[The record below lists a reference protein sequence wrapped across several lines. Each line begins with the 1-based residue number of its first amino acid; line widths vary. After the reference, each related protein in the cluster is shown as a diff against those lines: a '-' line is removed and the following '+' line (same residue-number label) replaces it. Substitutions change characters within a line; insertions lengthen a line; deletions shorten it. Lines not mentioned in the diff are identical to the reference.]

1 MKPQNL
7 LRVYADADVLF
18 RAATASHEY
27 TAAIVLLRMAEFT
40 LLDVVSAAYTV
51 EEALRALRTYLPD
64 QAPLLLQL
72 VGRSIR
78 VVDDPSPSLL
88 QAYKTQAHWKDVINL
103 AAAVD
108 AQAHVLGTYN
118 VRDYRP
124 QPGVVRIMTPG
135 ELVTASREAVYLT
148 LGAAP
153 D

>member
-1 MKPQNL
+1 MQPQNL
-7 LRVYADADVLF
+7 LRVYVDADVLF
-18 RAATASHEY
+18 RAATASHEH

-51 EEALRALRTYLPD
+51 DESLRALRAYLPD

-78 VVDDPSPSLL
+78 VVDDPPASLL
-88 QAYKTQAHWKDVINL
+88 QAYKAQAHWKDVINL

-108 AQAHVLGTYN
+108 AQAHVLVTYN
-118 VRDYRP
+118 IRDYRP
-124 QPGVVRIMTPG
+124 ERSVVRIMTPG
-135 ELVTASREAVYLT
+135 ELVAASREAIYQAMRVE
-148 LGAAP
+148 P